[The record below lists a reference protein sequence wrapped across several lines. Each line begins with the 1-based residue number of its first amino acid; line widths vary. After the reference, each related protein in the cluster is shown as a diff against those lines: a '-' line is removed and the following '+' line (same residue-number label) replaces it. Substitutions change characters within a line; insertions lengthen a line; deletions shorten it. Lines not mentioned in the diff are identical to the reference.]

1 MSTYPPLFDRSAL
14 FPDRPELMDSS
25 VGECLSAMLQED
37 MLMGSERPYGSRL
50 SAAEDVAVRKQTN
63 KRGCPICRLL
73 KCFFR
78 FLFFLLF
85 FALSFTF
92 GASQFLLPLVRRLVG
107 SGASSQRLRDKF
119 IEKRQRGVH
128 LENNQSSSDVCM
140 RHI

>member
-1 MSTYPPLFDRSAL
+1 MP
-14 FPDRPELMDSS
+14 
-25 VGECLSAMLQED
+25 VGD
-37 MLMGSERPYGSRL
+37 
-50 SAAEDVAVRKQTN
+50 AAGGHADGKREAVRLQAECCGRRRSQEANKQT
-63 KRGCPICRLL
+63 RLPNL
-73 KCFFR
+73 PPSEMFFSVP
-78 FLFFLLF
+78 FYLLF
-85 FALSFTF
+85 FAPSFTF

>member
-63 KRGCPICRLL
+63 KRGGQICRLL
-73 KCFFR
+73 KCFFFFR
-78 FLFFLLF
+78 FFFCVV
-85 FALSFTF
+85 LSFTF

-119 IEKRQRGVH
+119 VEKRQRGVH
-128 LENNQSSSDVCM
+128 LENNQSSSHVCM